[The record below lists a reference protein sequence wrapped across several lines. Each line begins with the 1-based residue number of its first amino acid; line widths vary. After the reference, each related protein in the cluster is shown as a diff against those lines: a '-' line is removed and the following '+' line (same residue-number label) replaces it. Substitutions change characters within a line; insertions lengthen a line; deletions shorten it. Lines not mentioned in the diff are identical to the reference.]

1 MTYHFLLIGDAKQ
14 HWRRTLQEAIAPLG
28 EMDVCSESESRTHVS
43 KGLEYDLVIMDATE
57 VGHVESLVA
66 QFHRQLTKTR
76 IVVAT
81 AAPTWQNARAAF
93 RAGAIDYIRKYSEKD
108 RLSAFLL
115 EILAK
120 PVLR

>member
-1 MTYHFLLIGDAKQ
+1 MTYHFLLIGNTKQ
-14 HWRRTLQEAIAPLG
+14 HWRRTLQEVIAPLG
-28 EMDVCSESESRTHVS
+28 EMDVCSESESSAHVS
-43 KGLEYDLVIMDATE
+43 KGRQYDLVIMDATE

-66 QFHRQLTKTR
+66 QLHRQLAKTR

-93 RAGAIDYIRKYSEKD
+93 RSGAIDYIRKYSEKD

-120 PVLR
+120 PVAR